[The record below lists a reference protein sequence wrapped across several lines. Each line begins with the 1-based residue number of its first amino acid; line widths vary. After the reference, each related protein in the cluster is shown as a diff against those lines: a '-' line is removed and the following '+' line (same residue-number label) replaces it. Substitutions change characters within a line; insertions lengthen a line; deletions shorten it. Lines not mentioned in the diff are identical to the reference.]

1 MLGLEGRDLDKSLKF
16 DTELPIKVGDSL
28 TQNYT
33 FLIKAGFHNS
43 TFPSQT
49 LTVTVE
55 ITFITCENK
64 TAIIS
69 QTEMFLKYDVALIPS
84 TYKIDLSLFVT
95 PEHPFCPIDSY
106 AIRLT
111 N

>member
-43 TFPSQT
+43 TFPS
-49 LTVTVE
+49 
-55 ITFITCENK
+55 
-64 TAIIS
+64 
-69 QTEMFLKYDVALIPS
+69 
-84 TYKIDLSLFVT
+84 
-95 PEHPFCPIDSY
+95 
-106 AIRLT
+106 
-111 N
+111 